1 MVQALG
7 ENLRPVVIAP
17 LRRAVIIF
25 SRWPHFGQGKR
36 RLAASAGEGRAYRF
50 QRQRLL
56 ALSSRRAGQVA
67 GDRRWRLLWAL
78 DGPGAGAQSLP
89 GRVFPQRR
97 GDLGQRMQ
105 AALQQGQAL
114 VGLGV
119 PILLVGSDIPALAAG
134 PLGVAFALL
143 QRADL
148 VYGPA
153 EDGGFW
159 LVGWS
164 GRRRLPRLFDGIEWS
179 RGDTLDRCMDRLQT
193 LGRYRVA
200 LADRLADVDDAADLG

>member
-1 MVQALG
+1 
-7 ENLRPVVIAP
+7 
-17 LRRAVIIF
+17 
-25 SRWPHFGQGKR
+25 
-36 RLAASAGEGRAYRF
+36 
-50 QRQRLL
+50 
-56 ALSSRRAGQVA
+56 
-67 GDRRWRLLWAL
+67 
-78 DGPGAGAQSLP
+78 
-89 GRVFPQRR
+89 
-97 GDLGQRMQ
+97 MQ

-119 PILLVGSDIPALAAG
+119 PILLVGSDIPTLAAG